1 MPELIDMHCHIIP
14 GVDDGAGSKKD
25 VSEMLL
31 MEYKSGVR
39 KIILTPHYR
48 KGMFEADEQEVGNG
62 LKDVRRIIQE
72 LGIEMEVFLGCE
84 YHANSDMIREVSE
97 YERFRMN
104 GTRYV
109 LVEFSSQHNFAKIR
123 NWIYELV
130 KAGLEPIIAHVERCP
145 AVTEKKELVE
155 ELVELGAW
163 IQVDTGAI
171 LGEDGWRVKTISR
184 KLLKEE
190 LVHFIGSDA
199 HDSQKRRPNLEEC
212 YSYVAKKVGDQYAQE
227 LFFDNPRVLL
237 KSEK

>member
-14 GVDDGAGSKKD
+14 GVDDGAGSKED
-25 VSEMLL
+25 VGELLL

-48 KGMFEADEQEVGNG
+48 KGMFEADEQDVRNG
-62 LKDVRRIIQE
+62 LEDVRRIIQE

-84 YHANSDMIREVSE
+84 YHANSEMIREISE
-97 YERFRMN
+97 DERFRMN
-104 GTRYV
+104 GSRYV
-109 LVEFSSQHNFAKIR
+109 LVEFSSRHNFLKIR

-130 KAGLEPIIAHVERCP
+130 KAGFEPVIAHVERCP
-145 AVTEKKELVE
+145 AVVEKKELVE
-155 ELVELGAW
+155 ELIELGAW
-163 IQVDTGAI
+163 IQVDAGAI
-171 LGEDGWRVKTISR
+171 LGEDGWRLKTISR

-199 HDSQKRRPNLEEC
+199 HDSQKRRPNLGEC